1 MPSHQDQES
10 DTEKCIQNLED
21 HLVATQTDEN
31 PEGQQSTREDVLQDS
46 DSENQGVEEVG
57 SSGSSQEEITVNP
70 SNFDLTGQTS
80 GPPPKGPSNPG
91 DPSREFV
98 KGFQVLHVRNTR
110 KPRTP
115 NPKSDS
121 KELPDNPPD
130 KSVAENAG
138 KTEKTENEEVM
149 EARAKPHKEHLKA
162 SEPQP
167 MTQSCVVE
175 VQNTGPLI
183 TDMDLQSNEPN
194 TGGRGGKDDVEGI
207 IDPLNKTK
215 IDDQQK
221 PDLTNIS
228 EV

>member
-1 MPSHQDQES
+1 MARIVD
-10 DTEKCIQNLED
+10 
-21 HLVATQTDEN
+21 
-31 PEGQQSTREDVLQDS
+31 
-46 DSENQGVEEVG
+46 
-57 SSGSSQEEITVNP
+57 
-70 SNFDLTGQTS
+70 F
-80 GPPPKGPSNPG
+80 PP
-91 DPSREFV
+91 
-98 KGFQVLHVRNTR
+98 
-110 KPRTP
+110 
-115 NPKSDS
+115 
-121 KELPDNPPD
+121 
-130 KSVAENAG
+130 ENAG
-138 KTEKTENEEVM
+138 KTEKTENEEDM
-149 EARAKPHKEHLKA
+149 EARAKLHKEHLKA

-194 TGGRGGKDDVEGI
+194 TGGRGGQDDVEGI